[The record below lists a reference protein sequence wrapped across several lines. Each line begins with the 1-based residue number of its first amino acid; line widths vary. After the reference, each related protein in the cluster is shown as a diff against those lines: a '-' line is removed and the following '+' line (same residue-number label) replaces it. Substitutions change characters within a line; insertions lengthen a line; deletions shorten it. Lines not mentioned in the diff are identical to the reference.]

1 MPISQQRM
9 LDLLAAAQDYR
20 QACQKVVSGVE
31 FWVGQAQ
38 SGVVSPEEALAALA
52 ITYRDPIQHVQ
63 ASSIVAVITEELHWR
78 GARAERNERHRA
90 KRTGHG
96 AVGPAIRPRSALEVA
111 READREDMDMG
122 GQEPI

>member
-9 LDLLAAAQDYR
+9 LALLAAAQDYR

-90 KRTGHG
+90 KRGREAT
-96 AVGPAIRPRSALEVA
+96 PIRPRSALEVA
-111 READREDMDMG
+111 REVDQGDMDMG